1 MPMELEFG
9 TRPLSIVHKSRE
21 WHGPQSHA
29 GPSSTNATTSSS
41 ILSRRR
47 STAVNVSPPGPPPAQ
62 PIPHLPPASSLQI
75 DYYDGL
81 PSTSDPTHE
90 FSFFHTDED
99 ILPQQYIRPSASAN
113 LAAVAAFSQSRVTN
127 FSPSTTASSSTD
139 NLSDPPPP
147 SMLKSGTRSPVQT
160 HDIVP
165 DRLLLSPSA
174 SRSNTERRP
183 SSRSALTRAL
193 ELARQAVQLDSTND
207 DPYGAVLAYGK
218 SVALLSEVMERV
230 MRGEDSTESGR
241 RRNGRR
247 RSVVAQEEEVRR
259 LKAIVSL
266 VPSSSWLMS

>member
-1 MPMELEFG
+1 MELDFG
-9 TRPLSIVHKSRE
+9 TRPLSIVHRPRE
-21 WHGPQSHA
+21 WQGPQSHA
-29 GPSSTNATTSSS
+29 GPSSTNATSASA

-47 STAVNVSPPGPPPAQ
+47 STAVPPPGPPPAQ
-62 PIPHLPPASSLQI
+62 PIPNLPLTPVLQTES
-75 DYYDGL
+75 YDGL
-81 PSTSDPTHE
+81 PSSSMPADDD
-90 FSFFHTDED
+90 SFFHPDED
-99 ILPQQYIRPSASAN
+99 VPPQQYTRPSASAN
-113 LAAVAAFSQSRVTN
+113 LAAVAAFSQTRAAT
-127 FSPSTTASSSTD
+127 FSPTATASSSTD

-147 SMLKSGTRSPVQT
+147 SMLRTGTASPVQT

-174 SRSNTERRP
+174 PRSSAERRP

-207 DPYGAVLAYGK
+207 DPYGAVEAYGR

-230 MRGEDSTESGR
+230 MRGEDSSENGR

-259 LKAIVSL
+259 LKAIVSCML
-266 VPSSSWLMS
+266 PQ

>member
-1 MPMELEFG
+1 MELDVG
-9 TRPLSIVHKSRE
+9 TRPLSIAHKPRE
-21 WHGPQSHA
+21 WHDPQSHA
-29 GPSSTNATTSSS
+29 GPSTTTTTSS
-41 ILSRRR
+41 ILARRR
-47 STAVNVSPPGPPPAQ
+47 STAVHVPPPGPPPAQ
-62 PIPHLPPASSLQI
+62 PIPHLPPTPHLQHEP
-75 DYYDGL
+75 YDGL
-81 PSTSDPTHE
+81 PALPHYHNE
-90 FSFFHTDED
+90 PSFFHTDD
-99 ILPQQYIRPSASAN
+99 ISPQPYSRPSPSSN
-113 LAAVAAFSQSRVTN
+113 LAAVAAFSQSRIAN
-127 FSPSTTASSSTD
+127 FSPATTASSSTD

-147 SMLKSGTRSPVQT
+147 SMLRSGPTSPIHT

-174 SRSNTERRP
+174 PRSANTERRP

-207 DPYGAVLAYGK
+207 DPYGAVQAYGR

-230 MRGEDSTESGR
+230 MRGEDSSENGR

-266 VPSSSWLMS
+266 FIFTLCVPF